1 MSKDYNQGE
10 QAEAGDG
17 SVEERLAAYKER
29 MQQQNGSG
37 NASGGN
43 DEPETPALL
52 GRVRDDQDA
61 AKIAGTPDEED
72 PELDYKLSVYR
83 YEEQDE
89 NAFQG
94 VDYTRRGERPRP
106 AKRGR
111 GLGDYLAIAAIVL
124 IPALIALT
132 LILTA
137 VNNRNQDLARVQ
149 QAVQPTTIVPY
160 ADKLPIVGLNPRTN
174 SDGSVDVTVQV
185 NNSGTRT
192 VESLIVTV
200 IVKDARNAPVGT
212 GVAAIRN
219 LAPGGLGEG
228 TTHIIP
234 SAAYVGA
241 PSAFVSST
249 SLSSAP

>member
-1 MSKDYNQGE
+1 MSKDYNQGDR
-10 QAEAGDG
+10 AEASSG
-17 SVEERLAAYKER
+17 SAEERLAAYKQLME
-29 MQQQNGSG
+29 QQNGSR
-37 NASGGN
+37 NTLGGN
-43 DEPETPALL
+43 DEAEAPALL
-52 GRVRDDQDA
+52 ERVRDDQDA
-61 AKIAGTPDEED
+61 AKVAGTPDEED

-111 GLGDYLAIAAIVL
+111 GAGDYLAIAAIVL

-149 QAVQPTTIVPY
+149 QAVQPTTVVPY
-160 ADKLPIVGLNPRTN
+160 ADKLPIVGLSPQRN

-185 NNSGTRT
+185 NNKGNQM
-192 VESLIVTV
+192 VENLIVTV

-234 SAAYVGA
+234 TAAYVGA
-241 PSAFVSST
+241 PFAFVSST
-249 SLSSAP
+249 SVSNAP